1 MIINAFKNKIFSLY
15 LEENMFEDKDEDDVK
30 DENGLIN
37 YKKVERLNFSKRR
50 DIIDELVKKH
60 FQFKIW
66 RHCCK
71 KMKKVK
77 DAEKSKIHADL
88 VRSRLRY

>member
-60 FQFKIW
+60 F
-66 RHCCK
+66 
-71 KMKKVK
+71 
-77 DAEKSKIHADL
+77 
-88 VRSRLRY
+88 